1 MIDYGNGPRMEMMV
15 VYFRFPGEKTP
26 WSNSESRTEGWE
38 ALSSDADLRYWVL
51 SNWLMFF
58 FLAVL
63 ISYCSICLNVLVCYF
78 SKITLGILELT
89 EPYNKMVVRI
99 VVMERATRA
108 GTAERSIQKQHQ
120 LRITRTTAG
129 IKVAV
134 MKYDTRLLKVKN
146 ACRLVKDPLF
156 TDKKTNA
163 SLCM

>member
-1 MIDYGNGPRMEMMV
+1 M
-15 VYFRFPGEKTP
+15 
-26 WSNSESRTEGWE
+26 
-38 ALSSDADLRYWVL
+38 
-51 SNWLMFF
+51 
-58 FLAVL
+58 L
-63 ISYCSICLNVLVCYF
+63 ISYCSICLNALVCYF

-163 SLCM
+163 SLCT

>member
-1 MIDYGNGPRMEMMV
+1 MSWRQGFFDYFADSQNLLGELTLRIVRPRSCHCV
-15 VYFRFPGEKTP
+15 IG
-26 WSNSESRTEGWE
+26 SIQ
-38 ALSSDADLRYWVL
+38 
-51 SNWLMFF
+51 
-58 FLAVL
+58 LAVL
-63 ISYCSICLNVLVCYF
+63 IFYCSICLNVLVCYF

-89 EPYNKMVVRI
+89 EPYSKMVVRI
-99 VVMERATRA
+99 VVMDRATRA

-129 IKVAV
+129 IKVVV
-134 MKYDTRLLKVKN
+134 MKYGTRLLKVKN

>member
-1 MIDYGNGPRMEMMV
+1 M
-15 VYFRFPGEKTP
+15 F
-26 WSNSESRTEGWE
+26 
-38 ALSSDADLRYWVL
+38 
-51 SNWLMFF
+51 FF

-89 EPYNKMVVRI
+89 EPYSKMVVRI

-120 LRITRTTAG
+120 LRITSTTAG